1 MSFSISAQFR
11 DLCLCLKL
19 SGSFCWGL
27 KSTVKETGETSRAIS
42 WQVERL
48 LRWLVMLRSTL
59 SGSIQEVKIRG
70 DQASTTSPPLTS
82 LKWNPLHLI
91 TTDLPHRVTLP
102 RWLTHGS
109 TQTWVAMATTLY
121 SWNPPNGSL
130 LSLYGPGAYDPVF
143 QMDSTQFQW
152 SQADAWKSLVLKACV
167 NMMMK
172 TWVNIFLGLDLWEDQ
187 WKEVGKLFRWSF
199 SWFQLMMFQFCL

>member
-109 TQTWVAMATTLY
+109 TQTWVAWPQHYIVGTHQMAACFHSMDLELMIQF
-121 SWNPPNGSL
+121 SKWILHNFNGRKL
-130 LSLYGPGAYDPVF
+130 
-143 QMDSTQFQW
+143 MHE
-152 SQADAWKSLVLKACV
+152 KA
-167 NMMMK
+167 
-172 TWVNIFLGLDLWEDQ
+172 
-187 WKEVGKLFRWSF
+187 
-199 SWFQLMMFQFCL
+199 